1 MNVSP
6 LRLAAAVSIAC
17 AFVAGCRTTDRGDL
31 LSRPYDLVIH
41 GGTIIDGTGAPSFT
55 TDIGIRGDEII
66 AMGQLDPDSARD
78 SIDATG
84 LVVAP
89 GFIDLLGWSHNA
101 VFRDPRLEG
110 KIRQGVTTEATGEG
124 TSPAPISGSEI
135 ERRSSEGER
144 PAATMAEFMD
154 RLDQNGSAINFA
166 LFVGATNPRIMVL
179 GYEDREPTEAEMQE
193 MERIIDQAMREG
205 AIGIS
210 TSLIYVPATFAS
222 TDELVRL
229 ARVAQRHGG
238 VYFTHI
244 RNESDQ
250 MMAAIDE
257 AIHIGRETGIPVNIW
272 HLKRAGRN
280 NWGTMGEAIARIQA
294 ARDEGLDV
302 AANIYPYEASSTG
315 LSAVLP
321 TWALE
326 GGYAAMKE
334 RLTDPDLR
342 PRIIREI
349 QDSAFY
355 GRLGGFSGVLVTQ
368 IPHPELA
375 QYERMRLSEIAEA
388 MGVEPMDAL
397 LRLYEETPYSPSA
410 IYFQMSMEDVH
421 TAARVPWV
429 SVGADS
435 GAFVGD
441 PSSGGV
447 HPRAYGTFPR
457 IVGPFVRDEELFTL
471 EEAIRK
477 ITSQAAARLHLWDR
491 GILRPGMKADITAFD
506 PDTIRDVSTYEDPHH
521 QSIGV
526 EHVIVNGVPV
536 LRSGAMT
543 GELPG
548 RTLRKT
554 AAW

>member
-1 MNVSP
+1 MNP
-6 LRLAAAVSIAC
+6 R
-17 AFVAGCRTTDRGDL
+17 
-31 LSRPYDLVIH
+31 YDFVIH
-41 GGTIIDGTGAPSFT
+41 GGTIVDGTGAPAFRA
-55 TDIGIRGDEII
+55 DLAIQGDEIAAI
-66 AMGQLDPDSARD
+66 GSIDPASGRD

-84 LVVAP
+84 RIVSP

-110 KIRQGVTTEATGEG
+110 KIRQGVTTEASGEG
-124 TSPAPISGSEI
+124 TSPAPISESELA
-135 ERRSSEGER
+135 RRASEGER
-144 PAATMAEFMD
+144 PARTLAEFMD
-154 RLDQNGSAINFA
+154 RLDENGSALNFA

-179 GYEDREPTEAEMQE
+179 GYEDREPTEDEMRE
-193 MERIIDQAMREG
+193 MESIVDEAMRDG

-210 TSLIYVPATFAS
+210 TSLIYVPATFA
-222 TDELVRL
+222 TTGELVRL

-244 RNESDQ
+244 RNESDE
-250 MMAAIDE
+250 MMPAIDE

-272 HLKRAGRN
+272 HLKRAGQQ

-294 ARDEGLDV
+294 AQDEGIDI

-315 LSAVLP
+315 LSAILP

-326 GGYAAMKE
+326 GGYAALKE

-342 PRIIREI
+342 SRIVSDIRN
-349 QDSAFY
+349 SAFY
-355 GRLGGFSGVLVTQ
+355 GRLGGFTGVLVTQ
-368 IPHPELA
+368 IPNPDLA
-375 QYERMRLSEIAEA
+375 NFERMRMNEIAEA
-388 MGVEPMDAL
+388 MGVDPMDAL

-410 IYFQMSMEDVH
+410 IYFQMSMDDVF

-457 IVGPFVRDEELFTL
+457 FVGPFVRDEKLFSL
-471 EEAIRK
+471 EEAVRK
-477 ITSQAAARLHLWDR
+477 ITSQAAARLHIWDR
-491 GILRPGMKADITAFD
+491 GILRPGMKADITIFD
-506 PDTIRDVSTYEDPHH
+506 AESIRDVSVYEDPHH
-521 QSIGV
+521 HSIGV
-526 EHVIVNGVPV
+526 DHVLVNGTPV
-536 LRSGAMT
+536 LRDGAMT
-543 GELPG
+543 GSLPG
-548 RTLRKT
+548 RAIRKRGN
-554 AAW
+554 